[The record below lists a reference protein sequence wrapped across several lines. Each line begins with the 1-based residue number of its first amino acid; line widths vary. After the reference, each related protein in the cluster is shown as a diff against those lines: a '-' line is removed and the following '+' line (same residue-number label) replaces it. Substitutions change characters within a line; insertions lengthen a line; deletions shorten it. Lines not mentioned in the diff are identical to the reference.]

1 MQLIVHMQKNLL
13 TKLCTRTII
22 EVLNHWNVSGDLDE
36 DQHLSKKGKND

>member
-22 EVLNHWNVSGDLDE
+22 EVLNHWNVSGDLEE
-36 DQHLSKKGKND
+36 DKPLSNKGKHD